1 MEAGLI
7 VELNKEQ
14 AEDIDDR
21 LAEYDRKIIGEEPEG
36 DIRLGVIVDDELVAG
51 IDATMPEYWIMYVST
66 LFVDEAYRRRGIAS
80 RLMAEMESRAR
91 AMGAKHIRLDTFDFQ
106 GVDFYRNLGYEEV
119 GYYASN
125 DGAYAE
131 HFFLKRLL

>member
-1 MEAGLI
+1 MI
-7 VELNKEQ
+7 ELSNEQ
-14 AEDIDDR
+14 IEDIDDR
-21 LAEYDRKIIGEEPEG
+21 LSAYDRSHHRRAPEG
-36 DIRLGVIVDDELVAG
+36 KVELGVMVDGQLVAG
-51 IDATMPEYWIMYVST
+51 IFAEMSGISEMYVST

-80 RLMAEMESRAR
+80 RLMAAMESRAR

>member
-51 IDATMPEYWIMYVST
+51 IDATMSEYWIMYVST